1 MNLPIDPTPVASP
14 VDFAHHGYSPVAN
27 AATTPRASRGL
38 SRRALLAAGAVAT
51 TAAILPAP
59 ARARQ
64 GGAPLVISRDGSG
77 KPPTNLILMV
87 ADGMTMGALA
97 MLDAHSMW
105 TSGTLSAWTRW
116 SQTKH
121 ARRALQSTH
130 SANSVVTDSAAA
142 SSAWSTGIKHDNGS
156 LCIDPD
162 GRSLD
167 PLWIKAQRSGKL
179 TGCVTTTT
187 ITHATPA
194 GFYCN
199 VTKRGSEDQIGEQL
213 CQRPIHV
220 ALGGGEPFVAE
231 SDAKAAG
238 NVTLVRTRDELA
250 RAISTTTPGAPADSR
265 LLGTFNISHIS
276 MALDRLPTEPDL
288 MEMSRI
294 ALKRLSEPQG
304 PSSGFCL
311 QIEGGRV
318 DHAAHAN
325 DAAGL
330 LADLA
335 EFDRV
340 LEFVASWAMDRG
352 DTLVVVTTDHGTGG
366 CSPIFY
372 GRHGIECM
380 KRLGNAK
387 HSFEWIFRE
396 LGSLKDPKEDAA
408 RLVKLTQDAMGFK
421 LASDAEGIFQRYMAN
436 EYQVLNPMQRSLTCV
451 LGSVLTSQLGVA
463 FNTNGHNADHTD
475 LFAIGPGSDTLPTF
489 VDNTYFSPWASK
501 LLDLRPA

>member
-1 MNLPIDPTPVASP
+1 M
-14 VDFAHHGYSPVAN
+14 
-27 AATTPRASRGL
+27 
-38 SRRALLAAGAVAT
+38 SRRALLAAGALAT
-51 TAAILPAP
+51 TAAILPRA

-64 GGAPLVISRDGSG
+64 PEAPLVISRDGAG
-77 KPPTNLILMV
+77 KLPTNLILLV

-97 MLDAHSMW
+97 MLDASTVW
-105 TSGTLSAWTRW
+105 AGGEPSAWVRW
-116 SQTKH
+116 SQSKH

-130 SANSVVTDSAAA
+130 AANSIVTDSAAA
-142 SSAWSTGIKHDNGS
+142 SSAWSTGVKHENGS
-156 LCIDPD
+156 LCIGPD
-162 GRSLD
+162 GRAIE

-199 VTKRGSEDQIGEQL
+199 VSKRGSEDQIGEQL

-220 ALGGGEPFVAE
+220 ALGGGTQFVAE

-238 NVTLVRTRDELA
+238 NVALVRTREELA
-250 RAISTTTPGAPADSR
+250 RAISTTTPGAPADAR
-265 LLGTFNISHIS
+265 LLGTFNISHLS
-276 MALDRLPTEPDL
+276 MALDRQASEPDL
-288 MEMSRI
+288 MEMARV
-294 ALKRLSEPQG
+294 ALTRLSGPQG
-304 PSSGFCL
+304 QSSGFCV

-318 DHAAHAN
+318 DHAGHAN

-340 LEFVASWAMDRG
+340 VDYVASWAMDRG

-372 GRHGIECM
+372 GRHGVECM

-396 LGSLKDPKEDAA
+396 LGALSDPRADAA
-408 RLVKLTQDAMGFK
+408 RLVKLAQEALGFSM
-421 LASDAEGIFQRYMAN
+421 ASDAEETLRRVMAN
-436 EYQVLNPMQRSLTCV
+436 EYAVLNPMQRSLTCV
-451 LGSVLTSQLGVA
+451 LGSLLTSQLGVA
-463 FNTNGHNADHTD
+463 FNTNGHNADHAD
-475 LFAIGPGSDTLPTF
+475 LFAIGPGSDTLPAF
-489 VDNTYFSPWASK
+489 VDNTYFAPWASK